1 MKNVY
6 GNALTLTLFGESHGS
21 SIGAV
26 LDGLSPGIP
35 VDEAHIARE
44 LTRRRPQGRRLFMLP
59 CSRAFA
65 HKSPG
70 TLYPH
75 TNAIGKSA
83 KNAAEI

>member
-35 VDEAHIARE
+35 VDEAHIAQE
-44 LTRRRPQGRRLFMLP
+44 LTAAARRGRRRRHAW
-59 CSRAFA
+59 SRIP
-65 HKSPG
+65 S
-70 TLYPH
+70 
-75 TNAIGKSA
+75 
-83 KNAAEI
+83 

>member
-44 LTRRRPQGRRLFMLP
+44 LTRRRPQGQTATARVEQDPFVIESGVFNGCTTGTPLCWPP
-59 CSRAFA
+59 CAPS
-65 HKSPG
+65 
-70 TLYPH
+70 
-75 TNAIGKSA
+75 
-83 KNAAEI
+83 